1 MTIEIV
7 EFELGSQHYAMD
19 IQNARE
25 IVEMLPITRIP
36 RAPRHISGMLN
47 LRGEI
52 TTIINIHEILGISN
66 TRDRTDQKIVVLVPS
81 VTEGANLGI
90 IVDDVQNVRTV
101 EESDIDKHLSSSEA
115 EGDHVNAYIKG
126 IIKIDTSEDYSFAT
140 DNTVTDDTNDES
152 IGNMQSRAGKQLLIW
167 IDISKIIGTMKNN
180 SPESQEKT

>member
-25 IVEMLPITRIP
+25 IVEMLPITQIP

-66 TRDRTDQKIVVLVPS
+66 TRDRADQKIVVLVPS
-81 VTEGANLGI
+81 VTDGANLGI

-115 EGDHVNAYIKG
+115 EDNESNAYIKG
-126 IIKIDTSEDYSFAT
+126 IIKIDTSEEYSFAT
-140 DNTVTDDTNDES
+140 DHALTDDTGDETF
-152 IGNMQSRAGKQLLIW
+152 GDMQSRAGKELLIW
-167 IDISKIIGTMKNN
+167 IDISKIIGTMKKN
-180 SPESQEKT
+180 SPETQEKS